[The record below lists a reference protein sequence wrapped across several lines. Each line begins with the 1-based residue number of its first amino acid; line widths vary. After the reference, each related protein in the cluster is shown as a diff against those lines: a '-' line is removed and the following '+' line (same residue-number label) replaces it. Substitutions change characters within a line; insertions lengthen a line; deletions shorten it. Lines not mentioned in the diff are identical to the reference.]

1 MYQNVLLWCRGGGEA
16 NNNVLIYPCS
26 IKQCFTQMLIIDFI
40 HFVIKRKE
48 NKGVNNMKKL
58 GDKTIEQVHTINC
71 NSNKNKTTINFLL
84 SHHASVNVQCE
95 SVYTL
100 ADGSSGSKHGE
111 NAFIKEFAKQNKA
124 KQKYISRAEFY
135 AFS

>member
-1 MYQNVLLWCRGGGEA
+1 M
-16 NNNVLIYPCS
+16 
-26 IKQCFTQMLIIDFI
+26 
-40 HFVIKRKE
+40 
-48 NKGVNNMKKL
+48 
-58 GDKTIEQVHTINC
+58 
-71 NSNKNKTTINFLL
+71 

-100 ADGSSGSKHGE
+100 ADGSSGSKHEG

-124 KQKYISRAEFY
+124 KQKYISRAEVY